1 MRRRPP
7 RSTLLPYTTLFRSSR
22 LSDFAGK
29 VNAGKVT
36 DADIDAIA
44 NFKDLGAEN
53 ALASSSR
60 SRINAANTEDNKK
73 IITELLKNETAVNAL
88 KKMDDLN
95 QQERKLL
102 TEVKKIENVDVD
114 NPQKSKDRKSVV

>member
-1 MRRRPP
+1 MIRRPP
-7 RSTLLPYTTLFRSSR
+7 RSTLFPYTTLFRSYIGDLNLGFEFSR

-60 SRINAANTEDNKK
+60 SRINARSEEHTSELQSRQYLVCRLLLEKK
-73 IITELLKNETAVNAL
+73 KN
-88 KKMDDLN
+88 
-95 QQERKLL
+95 
-102 TEVKKIENVDVD
+102 I
-114 NPQKSKDRKSVV
+114 